1 MTLEH
6 EVACLDVS
14 PLHDD
19 SSRAEMVAVGLWT
32 DISARV
38 LRLPALD
45 EIYREAL
52 GGEIIPRSILMTS
65 FEGLNYLLCAL
76 GDGSM
81 FYFSLN
87 KDTGMLSDKKKVSS
101 LPLFCLIVLFTSHW
115 PMEVGRIRLKGLPSF
130 LIKKF
135 NYLI

>member
-19 SSRAEMVAVGLWT
+19 SCRSEMVAVGLWT
-32 DISARV
+32 DISARI
-38 LRLPALD
+38 LRLPALE

-52 GGEIIPRSILMTS
+52 GGEIIPRSILMTC

-87 KDTGMLSDKKKVSS
+87 KDTGMLSDKKKVTVVIK
-101 LPLFCLIVLFTSHW
+101 LFCWF
-115 PMEVGRIRLKGLPSF
+115 
-130 LIKKF
+130 
-135 NYLI
+135 